1 MFYRQRQHYHAHGLF
16 FVLSLIVAFI
26 LGRKSEKY
34 GYTII
39 SRGCGCSNE
48 DEVNDDE
55 MDMMDN
61 FKANNNFPQ

>member
-39 SRGCGCSNE
+39 SRGCGCSHE
-48 DEVNDDE
+48 ENDDE
-55 MDMMDN
+55 RDMMND
-61 FKANNNFPQ
+61 FKSNDTYSQ